1 MSNSRSASFKLEID
15 DSVNSRRRTSNND
28 SINISIIENYE
39 TPPSSPT
46 RRRISLA
53 PQRRQSQES
62 SNKKVRRLSSRSSN
76 KSSHSNSDR
85 KSVDLGKDQDGKRI
99 FFPKVNR
106 KDLSKSF
113 LRRKKEEYEGKFFFK
128 YFNRKIKIYFNWNQ
142 YKLKD
147 NSIIWLILIN
157 YIIYFKFD
165 IKSLKYCK
173 Q

>member
-15 DSVNSRRRTSNND
+15 DSIVNPPRRTSNND

-39 TPPSSPT
+39 TPPSSP

-53 PQRRQSQES
+53 PRRQSQES

-76 KSSHSNSDR
+76 KSSRSNSDR
-85 KSVDLGKDQDGKRI
+85 RSVDLGRDVDGKRI

-113 LRRKKEEYEGKFFFK
+113 LRRKKEEYEGNFF
-128 YFNRKIKIYFNWNQ
+128 
-142 YKLKD
+142 
-147 NSIIWLILIN
+147 LIAR
-157 YIIYFKFD
+157 
-165 IKSLKYCK
+165 
-173 Q
+173 

>member
-15 DSVNSRRRTSNND
+15 DNVNVNVNSRRRTSNND
-28 SINISIIENYE
+28 SISISIIENYE

-53 PQRRQSQES
+53 PNQRRQSQES

-76 KSSHSNSDR
+76 KSSYSNSDR
-85 KSVDLGKDQDGKRI
+85 RSVDLGKDQDGKRI

-113 LRRKKEEYEGKFFFK
+113 LRRKKEEYEGNFF
-128 YFNRKIKIYFNWNQ
+128 
-142 YKLKD
+142 L
-147 NSIIWLILIN
+147 
-157 YIIYFKFD
+157 
-165 IKSLKYCK
+165 
-173 Q
+173 